1 MGAIEKK
8 ENLKILSEQARE
20 LRQQMINKA
29 TTMERAEQ
37 LAEMRVNDIIIDYFY
52 TDEENTEFHTYKGWQ
67 ELGMQVKKGSKS
79 FVIWGRK
86 RQNIDD
92 KKAAAEEKD
101 QYKFFP
107 LAFIFSNNQVE
118 KIANAEN

>member
-8 ENLKILSEQARE
+8 ENLRLLSEQARE
-20 LRQQMINKA
+20 LRQHLINKA
-29 TTMERAEQ
+29 PTIEKAEA
-37 LAEMRVNDIIIDYFY
+37 LAELRINDIIIEYFY
-52 TDEENTEFHTYKGWQ
+52 TDEKNTEFHTYKGWQ
-67 ELGMQVKKGSKS
+67 ELGYQVKKGSKS

-92 KKAAAEEKD
+92 KKAATEEKD

-118 KIANAEN
+118 KIEE

>member
-1 MGAIEKK
+1 MGTIEKK
-8 ENLKILSEQARE
+8 EKLKILSEQARE
-20 LRQQMINKA
+20 LKQHLINKA
-29 TTMERAEQ
+29 PTLEQ
-37 LAEMRVNDIIIDYFY
+37 ATLIDEMRVNDIIINHFY
-52 TDEENTEFHTYKGWQ
+52 TDDENKEFHSYKGWQ
-67 ELGMQVKKGSKS
+67 ELGYQVKKGSKS

-92 KKAAAEEKD
+92 KQAATEEKD

-118 KIANAEN
+118 PINND

>member
-8 ENLKILSEQARE
+8 EKLKILSEKARD
-20 LRQQMINKA
+20 LRQHLINKA
-29 TTMERAEQ
+29 PTLEQAEA
-37 LAEMRVNDIIIDYFY
+37 LAELRVNDILIEHFY
-52 TDEENTEFHTYKGWQ
+52 KDEENNEFHSYKGWQ
-67 ELGMQVKKGSKS
+67 ELGYQVKKGSKS

-92 KKAAAEEKD
+92 KKAATEEKD

-118 KIANAEN
+118 PITND